1 MAASAAA
8 TTRRCIN
15 HLPGTIDRSEPHRR
29 PLSYSYTVDIV
40 VSGHF
45 IWIISDTITSAALAD
60 LFGVSVHARRFLG
73 ALPLARL
80 MSQLGQTRTS
90 RRTNVMSALPFMHKD
105 KFPCN
110 PKLMDGPHPWR
121 VH

>member
-29 PLSYSYTVDIV
+29 PLSYTVVIV

-60 LFGVSVHARRFLG
+60 LFGVSIHARRFLG

-80 MSQLGQTRTS
+80 MSQLGQSRHSDRAAATS
-90 RRTNVMSALPFMHKD
+90 GLP
-105 KFPCN
+105 
-110 PKLMDGPHPWR
+110 R
-121 VH
+121 